1 MLNNWNDQLIY
12 SSKFAEM
19 EPEGAYA
26 AFIGS
31 FKNKFTYSLRIIP
44 DINDY
49 LQPIEDT
56 IAKNFILTIKGGHI
70 VNNVERELISLSTR
84 CVGLAIPIIKDI
96 GKIEYA
102 VSRRITKELAL
113 PINNQDLLYNVDT
126 SNIKK
131 KIR

>member
-1 MLNNWNDQLIY
+1 
-12 SSKFAEM
+12 M

-31 FKNKFTYSLRIIP
+31 LKNKFTYSLRIIP
-44 DINDY
+44 DIIDY